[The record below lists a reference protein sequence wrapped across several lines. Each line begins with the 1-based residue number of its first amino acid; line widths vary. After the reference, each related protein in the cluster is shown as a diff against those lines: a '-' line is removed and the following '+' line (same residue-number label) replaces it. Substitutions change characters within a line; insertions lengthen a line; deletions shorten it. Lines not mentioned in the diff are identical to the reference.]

1 MNPIR
6 SLSRRRSLRLQEQSL
21 TTSARGLAQQTFCRT
36 GVLERPRYYPGQLMT
51 PEELILEQDYHR
63 DKMRRHNRLLHGWGV
78 VCGAIV
84 CRVLLP
90 STNGKVYKL
99 QSGGLPC
106 PDEDDPSCYEP
117 WKVSV
122 SPGYILGPYGDEI
135 MIDCTVVV
143 DVRNACTTGQ
153 SGDPCPPAPD
163 PWCSDVVVDR
173 TPGEVYLAV
182 RYKEISTRPV
192 PVQPYGCGCD
202 GDACEYSRIRDGFE
216 ICTLDECPAS
226 HEDEPERVL
235 ECEVRPCPPCP
246 DEPWVVLARVVVNEN
261 GVQTIDYEC
270 RRTIYSLAG
279 FWCYPALHEHDD
291 YLDRPRES
299 EKLEPAEYRPEPYPE
314 PRRVP
319 VPERRPEPRSEPRS
333 EPGPEPVPERIR
345 ELIARNTNMREDEL
359 SARSEVAGVVERP
372 ATDLNDV
379 RNTSLLGRKLDEAG
393 MTIGRVAGMA
403 RDEFLRFAIQGIER
417 ARQRQIQAQ
426 AARVWERA
434 HSVHDAIMSVDTSY
448 EPT

>member
-6 SLSRRRSLRLQEQSL
+6 TLSRRRIVRHEEQSL
-21 TTSARGLAQQTFCRT
+21 TTTEHGLARQTFCRT

-90 STNGKVYKL
+90 RANGKVYKL
-99 QSGGLPC
+99 QPGGLPC

-135 MIDCTVVV
+135 MIDCTVIV
-143 DVRNACTTGQ
+143 DVRNACTTGM

-163 PWCSDVVVDR
+163 PWCSDVVIDR

-246 DEPWVVLARVVVNEN
+246 DEPWVVLARVVVNE
-261 GVQTIDYEC
+261 GGIQTIDYEC

-279 FWCYPALHEHDD
+279 FWCYPALHEQDD
-291 YLDRPRES
+291 RYLDRPREV
-299 EKLEPAEYRPEPYPE
+299 ERLEPTEYERQPSPEPG
-314 PRRVP
+314 RVP
-319 VPERRPEPRSEPRS
+319 VPEPR
-333 EPGPEPVPERIR
+333 PEPVPERIR
-345 ELIARNTNMREDEL
+345 ELIVRNTNVPKEEL
-359 SARSEVAGVVERP
+359 TMSSEVVRVLERP

-379 RNTSLLGRKLDEAG
+379 RSTSPLGQKLDQAE
-393 MTIGRVAGMA
+393 MTIGRVALMA
-403 RDEFLRFAIQGIER
+403 RDEFLRFATEGSER
-417 ARQRQIQAQ
+417 ARQLQIRNQAS
-426 AARVWERA
+426 RVWERA
-434 HSVHDAIMSVDTSY
+434 RTVHDATGSAGADY
-448 EPT
+448 EPS